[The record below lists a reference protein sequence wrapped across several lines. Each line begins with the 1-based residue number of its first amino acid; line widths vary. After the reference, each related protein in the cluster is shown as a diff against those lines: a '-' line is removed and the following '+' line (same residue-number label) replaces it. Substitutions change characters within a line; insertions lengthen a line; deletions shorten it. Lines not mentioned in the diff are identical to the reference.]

1 MDMKKNANVVA
12 AFSLMD
18 LPSDE
23 RTKLED
29 QIMERALALWRRKQT
44 LRLTALGAWR
54 RAERDTLKSTR

>member
-1 MDMKKNANVVA
+1 MHMKKNTHTTA

-18 LPSDE
+18 LLSDE

-44 LRLTALGAWR
+44 LRLSPLGALR
-54 RAERDTLKSTR
+54 RAEQETLKQGH